1 MAWYSDVGLINTWNF
16 DTDTMDDNITLY
28 AKWTILRT
36 VSFNVNGG
44 SAVPEQEVVEGGHA
58 SERQAQHK
66 MVMLLWAGIPI
77 LV

>member
-1 MAWYSDVGLINTWNF
+1 MNNE
-16 DTDTMDDNITLY
+16 MTLY

-36 VSFNVNGG
+36 VSFNADGG

-58 SERQAQHK
+58 SEPASQHK